1 MLVRQRPG
9 TAKGVVFI
17 TLEDEVGVCNIVVWQ
32 KVLEKYRAIV
42 MGARLLLV
50 RGRVERAGDIIH
62 VVAGRLEDKTRWL
75 SLLSDD
81 LEPLASPLAHA
92 DEVVRPGHDDRQPAA
107 RHPRQM
113 RVIPKSRDFH

>member
-17 TLEDEVGVCNIVVWQ
+17 TLEDEVGVCNIVVWR

-50 RGRVERAGDIIH
+50 RGRIERAGEIIH
-62 VVAGRLEDKTRWL
+62 VVAGRLEDRTGWL
-75 SLLSDD
+75 SLLSED
-81 LEPLASPLAHA
+81 LQSFSNPLAHA
-92 DEVVRPGHDDRQPAA
+92 DEVMRPGNDRQPAA